1 MKKRLLAF
9 LLAALMLIPFAAC
22 ANDAPP
28 NISDTTAPEG
38 STQTPET
45 TTAPEPTGPVPEL
58 PEVKFEGTELVFLS
72 RPADATHY
80 NERWLDAQD
89 MTGDIINDEIW
100 KRNTYIEEKYGI
112 TISTVETDK
121 PADSLASASMSN
133 DDLYDVMYE
142 SFRNTGTSILSGH
155 LYNIADFGYVNYDNP
170 WWDSNSVEG
179 LSYNGKLY
187 AVICDISLMTPV
199 GQRGIIFNRDLI
211 RNYNLEDPY
220 ALVKEDKWD
229 IDTMIELGTQV
240 SDNLDGNPENT
251 DADRYGFLTDNSTG
265 GSAFFL
271 VAGCGVTFLS
281 ETENGLVESFMNEK
295 TISILEKFDFF
306 ATDKTTCRD
315 CYDVTPIGDRFVYVK
330 QLFAEDHF
338 LFTVA
343 DAGLFEIFNQME
355 MQSEYGIVPM
365 PKYDEHQTEYY
376 HYCDTYLTC
385 LSIPAMNSEEDM
397 ERLSILL
404 EDMAYKSSELV
415 LPAYIDTVISL
426 RRARVPELGEM
437 VKLMRTSICYD
448 LSNLY
453 ETINYREILS
463 SAITDG
469 NPAST
474 FKSQSRLFARR
485 LENVTKKLDQLG

>member
-9 LLAALMLIPFAAC
+9 LLVALVLIPFAAC
-22 ANDAPP
+22 AND
-28 NISDTTAPEG
+28 DTPDINLPDE
-38 STQTPET
+38 STNSPET
-45 TTAPEPTGPVPEL
+45 TAAPESTGPVPEL
-58 PEVKFEGTELVFLS
+58 PNVRYENTELVFLS

-80 NERWLDAQD
+80 KERWLDAED
-89 MTGDIINDEIW
+89 ITGDLINDAVW
-100 KRNTYIEEKYGI
+100 NRNTYIEEKYGV
-112 TISTVETDK
+112 TIRTVESNK
-121 PADSLASASMSN
+121 PADNLSSAAMSN

-142 SFRNTGTSILSGH
+142 SFRNTGPATLAGH

-199 GQRGIIFNRDLI
+199 GQRGMVFNRDLV

-220 ALVKEDKWD
+220 QLVEDDNWT
-229 IDTMIELGTQV
+229 IDKMIELGTQV
-240 SDNLDGNPENT
+240 SDNLDGNPDNT

-265 GSAFFL
+265 GSSFFL
-271 VAGCGVTFLS
+271 VAGCGVTFLAES
-281 ETENGLVESFMNEK
+281 EDGLVESFMNEK
-295 TISILEKFDFF
+295 TISILEKFNFF
-306 ATDKTTCRD
+306 ATDKETCRD
-315 CYDVTPIGDRFVYVK
+315 CYDVTPTGDRFVYVQ

-338 LFTVA
+338 LFTVG
-343 DAGLFEIFNQME
+343 DAGMFESFNRME
-355 MQSEYGIVPM
+355 MKSEYGIVPM

-376 HYCDTYLTC
+376 HYCDTYTTC
-385 LSIPAMNSEEDM
+385 LSIPSTNSTDDI
-397 ERLSILL
+397 ERLSVLL

-415 LPAYIDTVISL
+415 LSAYVDNVISL

-437 VKLMRTSICYD
+437 VKLMRSSICYD

-453 ETINYREILS
+453 ETINYKEILS
-463 SAITDG
+463 SAIKNG
-469 NPAST
+469 NPSST

-485 LENVTKKLDQLG
+485 CKQVTDKLDQLG